1 MAGRRL
7 PRLNEQ
13 LRRDIAELIRT
24 HVRDPR
30 VAGVTVTDVSVTNDL
45 SLARVYV
52 RVAGGEA
59 ELAEAMVG
67 LEAASVFI
75 RRSVG
80 DGMRI
85 RRVPELR
92 FEVDSSGD
100 HAARIEALLREVVP
114 PGGFP
119 PEEEED
125 GLDPGDAG
133 PEEEDGE
140 GLEDAGEG
148 NAPRVHEGLGLEGA
162 PADGETERGGEP
174 GA

>member
-13 LRRDIAELIRT
+13 LRRDIAELLRT

-45 SLARVYV
+45 SLARIYV

-59 ELAEAMVG
+59 ELAEALVG
-67 LEAASVFI
+67 LEAASPFI

-119 PEEEED
+119 PEEEEAED
-125 GLDPGDAG
+125 PAGGEEEGSGGEAEGEEGSDPGVREPLDA
-133 PEEEDGE
+133 EDSSTDKDVGQGRE
-140 GLEDAGEG
+140 Q
-148 NAPRVHEGLGLEGA
+148 GA
-162 PADGETERGGEP
+162 
-174 GA
+174 

>member
-13 LRRDIAELIRT
+13 LKRDIAELLRT
-24 HVRDPR
+24 GVRDPR

-45 SLARVYV
+45 SLARIYI

-59 ELAEAMVG
+59 ERDQALTG
-67 LEAASVFI
+67 LEAASPFI

-92 FEVDSSGD
+92 FEVDESGE
-100 HAARIEALLREVVP
+100 HAARIEAILREVVP

-119 PEEEED
+119 PEAPEGDGDED
-125 GLDPGDAG
+125 
-133 PEEEDGE
+133 DG
-140 GLEDAGEG
+140 AGEPE
-148 NAPRVHEGLGLEGA
+148 APEPAEGDREGS
-162 PADGETERGGEP
+162 GRSGEP
-174 GA
+174 RA

>member
-13 LRRDIAELIRT
+13 LRRDIAELLRT

-119 PEEEED
+119 PEEED

-133 PEEEDGE
+133 PEEEEGE

-148 NAPRVHEGLGLEGA
+148 NAPRVHEGLGPEGA

>member
-13 LRRDIAELIRT
+13 LRRDVAELLRT
-24 HVRDPR
+24 VVRDPR
-30 VAGVTVTDVSVTNDL
+30 LAGVTITDVSVTEDL
-45 SLARVYV
+45 SLARIYV
-52 RVAGGEA
+52 RVAGGES

-67 LEAASVFI
+67 LETASPFI

-92 FEVDSSGD
+92 FEVDTSGD

-119 PEEEED
+119 PEEE
-125 GLDPGDAG
+125 DPSDSEPPGA
-133 PEEEDGE
+133 EESSDGE
-140 GLEDAGEG
+140 GNPAGG
-148 NAPRVHEGLGLEGA
+148 G
-162 PADGETERGGEP
+162 GEQGRERG
-174 GA
+174 A

>member
-13 LRRDIAELIRT
+13 LRRDIAELLRT

-119 PEEEED
+119 PEEVED
-125 GLDPGDAG
+125 ADAG
-133 PEEEDGE
+133 DSGAKEGE
-140 GLEDAGEG
+140 GLEDVELDEEG
-148 NAPRVHEGLGLEGA
+148 GDPLSQEGLDAEGA
-162 PADGETERGGEP
+162 GAEGDTGQGGDRGE
-174 GA
+174 

>member
-13 LRRDIAELIRT
+13 LKRDIAELLRT
-24 HVRDPR
+24 GVRDPR
-30 VAGVTVTDVSVTNDL
+30 VVGVTVTDVSVTSDL
-45 SLARVYV
+45 SLARIYV

-59 ELAEAMVG
+59 EVEQALVG
-67 LEAASVFI
+67 LEAAGPFI
-75 RRSVG
+75 RRAVG

-92 FEVDSSGD
+92 FELDHSGE
-100 HAARIEALLREVVP
+100 HAARIAAILREVVP

-125 GLDPGDAG
+125 GDG
-133 PEEEDGE
+133 DGE
-140 GLEDAGEG
+140 SGTDASGDLQD
-148 NAPRVHEGLGLEGA
+148 P
-162 PADGETERGGEP
+162 EP
-174 GA
+174 GAPEESGT